1 MNRYIKSFSLAAI
14 LYIGIFVSF
23 LYSFENE
30 STLQNKQIKSE
41 ELVKFTIIQ
50 ESAPKHIEKAV
61 VKKQKTIIQ
70 KVVKKEKTTK
80 KSKPIVKKKKEI
92 IKKVAKK
99 IVKKQII
106 EKVKH
111 VKKIVHKKSET
122 IVKKQIK
129 KNSSKIVNN
138 KNNLEDIHRKK
149 MIQQQYYTSIKEAIN
164 KNKSYPR
171 VAVKR
176 GIERIVKIKFTIS
189 KLGELVSFSV
199 VEGKRIFKK
208 SISNAVH
215 SSFPIKPPKGILSSN
230 TQLSLMVDYRLN

>member
-23 LYSFENE
+23 LYSYENE

-50 ESAPKHIEKAV
+50 ESAPKLIKKVVVEKPKPIIE
-61 VKKQKTIIQ
+61 

-80 KSKPIVKKKKEI
+80 KIKPIVKKKKEI
-92 IKKVAKK
+92 IKK
-99 IVKKQII
+99 IVKKEI
-106 EKVKH
+106 
-111 VKKIVHKKSET
+111 VKKEKQIKKIIHKKSET

-129 KNSSKIVNN
+129 KNKASVVDN
-138 KNNLEDIHRKK
+138 KKYLEDNHRKK
-149 MIQQQYYTSIKEAIN
+149 MIQQKYYTSIKEAIN

-176 GIERIVKIKFTIS
+176 GIEGIVKIKFTIS
-189 KLGELVSFSV
+189 KFGELISFNII
-199 VEGKRIFKK
+199 EGKRVFKK

-230 TQLSLMVDYRLN
+230 TQLSLMVNYRLN

>member
-50 ESAPKHIEKAV
+50 ESAPELIKKVV
-61 VKKQKTIIQ
+61 VKKTKPIIQ

-80 KSKPIVKKKKEI
+80 KIKPIEKKKKEI
-92 IKKVAKK
+92 IKK
-99 IVKKQII
+99 IVKKEIIKKEKQI
-106 EKVKH
+106 
-111 VKKIVHKKSET
+111 KKIIPKKSET

-129 KNSSKIVNN
+129 KNKSTVTNN
-138 KNNLEDIHRKK
+138 KKHLEDNHRKK
-149 MIQQQYYTSIKEAIN
+149 MIQQKYYSSIKEAIN

-176 GIERIVKIKFTIS
+176 GIEGMVKIKFTIS
-189 KLGELVSFSV
+189 KFGELISFNII
-199 VEGKRIFKK
+199 EGKRVFKN
-208 SISNAVH
+208 SISNAVKN
-215 SSFPIKPPKGILSSN
+215 SFPLTPPKGILSSN
-230 TQLSLMVDYRLN
+230 TQLSLMVNYRLN